1 MSFHYDCVYV
11 PGRNR
16 IWLVYIA
23 VLTFISNQIM
33 LLIAG
38 TGRK

>member
-1 MSFHYDCVYV
+1 MSFHYDYVYV

-23 VLTFISNQIM
+23 VSTLFQI
-33 LLIAG
+33 
-38 TGRK
+38 K